1 MEKKYSAIVE
11 VSWLTSFEAAN
22 EKQFRRRLKEQF
34 KQDYNIEITNAEIK
48 SIEEEVTTNIYGD
61 IELIAKEDK

>member
-11 VSWLTSFEAAN
+11 VSWLTSFEAED

-61 IELIAKEDK
+61 IELIAKENK

>member
-11 VSWLTSFEAAN
+11 VSWLTSYEAED

-61 IELIAKEDK
+61 IELIAKENK

>member
-11 VSWLTSFEAAN
+11 VSWLTSFEAED
-22 EKQFRRRLKEQF
+22 EKQFKKRLKEQF
-34 KQDYNIEITNAEIK
+34 KQDYNIEITSAEIK

-61 IELIAKEDK
+61 IELIAKEEK

>member
-11 VSWLTSFEAAN
+11 VSWLTSFEAED
-22 EKQFRRRLKEQF
+22 EKQFKRRLKEQF
-34 KQDYNIEITNAEIK
+34 KQDYNIDITSAEIK

-61 IELIAKEDK
+61 IELIAKEEK

>member
-11 VSWLTSFEAAN
+11 VSWLTSFEAED
-22 EKQFRRRLKEQF
+22 EKQFKKRLKEQF
-34 KQDYNIEITNAEIK
+34 KQDYNIKITSAEIK

-61 IELIAKEDK
+61 IELIAKENE

>member
-1 MEKKYSAIVE
+1 MEKKYSAVVE
-11 VSWLTSFEAAN
+11 VSWLTSFEAED

-61 IELIAKEDK
+61 IELIAKENK

>member
-11 VSWLTSFEAAN
+11 VSWLTSFEAED
-22 EKQFRRRLKEQF
+22 EKQFKKRLKEQF

-61 IELIAKEDK
+61 IELIAKEEK

>member
-11 VSWLTSFEAAN
+11 VSWLTSFEAEN
-22 EKQFRRRLKEQF
+22 EKQFRKSLKRQF

-48 SIEEEVTTNIYGD
+48 SI
-61 IELIAKEDK
+61 AKEDK